1 VFSEHVA
8 APIIDNV
15 VDDKKV
21 NQVVEV
27 RNTVAAMP
35 GYELP
40 LLLFAGFRSLIDRLH
55 AELAAQGHP
64 DVRPAHGF
72 AMQAIGAHGATASEI
87 GRRLGVSKQ
96 AAGKTVDRLVAL
108 GYAERTDDPADAR
121 RKRIRLTAHGMD
133 ALARSAAIFDQLR
146 AEWADALG
154 AGRVADIEDAL
165 RTVVPAEAFRLDAA
179 GWFGGA

>member
-1 VFSEHVA
+1 M
-8 APIIDNV
+8 DNV

-27 RNTVAAMP
+27 RKVLSDAPAAPDAP

-55 AELAAQGHP
+55 AELAEQGHP
-64 DVRPAHGF
+64 DVRPAYGF
-72 AMQAIGAHGATASEI
+72 AMQAIGVAGATASEV

-96 AAGKTVDRLVAL
+96 AAGKTVDRLVTL
-108 GYAERTDDPADAR
+108 GYAERTDDPTDAR
-121 RKRIRLTAHGMD
+121 RKLIRLTGHGLD
-133 ALARSAAIFDQLR
+133 SLARSAAIFDRLR

-154 AGRVADIEDAL
+154 VQRLRELESDL
-165 RTVVPAEAFRLDAA
+165 RTVTPPELFRLDAA
-179 GWFGGA
+179 GWLGGS